1 MKEKNG
7 LLINPICVKLTAAR
21 LADLEI
27 SLSCKAR
34 ASARNLSMGNKKLN
48 PLQSS
53 GNPAAGFS
61 MIETVVVCLIIATII
76 AFALPNI
83 SNSIKAYRLRNTA
96 DHMAER
102 AAAVRALAMAKN
114 KNVTF
119 SFNNSTNQYGF
130 DFTGTNGDGTPDTI
144 DPDEQAAGVP
154 LTSYFFETLPDGVTA
169 TFPNNL
175 PIKVTFNSRGEL
187 PIGAAEQ
194 LITLQSSGRT
204 VKVRINLRGKI
215 SVE

>member
-1 MKEKNG
+1 MFDKRFHPTKFKSNSE
-7 LLINPICVKLTAAR
+7 L
-21 LADLEI
+21 
-27 SLSCKAR
+27 
-34 ASARNLSMGNKKLN
+34 
-48 PLQSS
+48 
-53 GNPAAGFS
+53 GFS
-61 MIETVVVCLIIATII
+61 IMEAAIVCLTIVTI
-76 AFALPNI
+76 LAFALPNI
-83 SNSIKAYRLRNTA
+83 NNAVKAYRLKNAA

-119 SFNNSTNQYGF
+119 SFNNSTTQFGF
-130 DFTGTNGDGTPDTI
+130 DFNIDGTPDTI

-154 LTSYFFETLPDGVTA
+154 LTSYFYGSLPEGVTA
-169 TFPNNL
+169 NFPGNA

-187 PIGAAEQ
+187 PIGDSEQ
-194 LITLQSSGRT
+194 LITLQNSGKT

>member
-1 MKEKNG
+1 M
-7 LLINPICVKLTAAR
+7 V
-21 LADLEI
+21 
-27 SLSCKAR
+27 
-34 ASARNLSMGNKKLN
+34 
-48 PLQSS
+48 
-53 GNPAAGFS
+53 
-61 MIETVVVCLIIATII
+61 ETVVVCLIIATVI

-83 SNSIKAYRLRNTA
+83 NNSIKAYRLRNTA
-96 DHMAER
+96 DHIAER

-119 SFNNSTNQYGF
+119 SLNNTTNQYGF
-130 DFTGTNGDGTPDTI
+130 DFNAPNGDGTPDTI

-154 LTSYFFETLPDGVTA
+154 LTNYFFETLPSWVTA
-169 TFPNNL
+169 SFPSSA

-187 PIGAAEQ
+187 PIGATEQ
-194 LITLQSSGRT
+194 LITLQSSGKT